1 MVNIISVANKML
13 SLAPYSFLIINIIAS
28 IILGILPIA
37 YAVQLQRKW
46 SSLTSGKLQKLSY
59 ITTMCMGFVMT
70 LTVIVLEMYKQ

>member
-1 MVNIISVANKML
+1 ML

-28 IILGILPIA
+28 IILGILPRA

-59 ITTMCMGFVMT
+59 ITTRGICNDSYGNSV
-70 LTVIVLEMYKQ
+70 EMYKV